1 MSRAMSRVMSR
12 ATLPAGN
19 PLLSLL
25 GIRYP
30 ILQAGMYQ
38 VAYAEL
44 AAAVS
49 NAGGLGVLGSAFM
62 EPAALRAEI
71 RKVKDAT
78 QQPFGVD
85 ILFARV
91 EGADA
96 ESAGYTDQVRAHLDV
111 VFEEGVPV
119 LVSGLGNPAETIP
132 QAHAAGMRVL
142 SVVGSTR
149 QARAVAAAGVDA
161 VIASG
166 HDGGG
171 HVGRVGT
178 LTLVPAVVDA
188 VQVPVVAAG
197 GLVDGRGLVAALALG
212 ACGVW
217 MGTRFIAT
225 REARAHANYKA
236 RIVELDDQGTVV
248 TRAHSGKPN
257 RMIRN
262 RFTESW
268 EGREAEILPYP
279 QQMLRVGAPASYRG
293 RIEGDVEHGVL
304 PAGQGAAL
312 IRTVL
317 PAGEVVRAIMAEAE
331 AVLARFG
338 P

>member
-1 MSRAMSRVMSR
+1 MSLANRLAD
-12 ATLPAGN
+12 N
-19 PLLSLL
+19 PLTRLL
-25 GIRYP
+25 GIRVP

-38 VAYAEL
+38 VAYGEL

-49 NAGGLGVLGSAFM
+49 AAGGLGVIGSAFM
-62 EPAALRAEI
+62 EPEVLRAEI
-71 RKVKDAT
+71 RAVQAAT
-78 QQPFGVD
+78 DRPFGVD

-91 EGADA
+91 AGADA
-96 ESAGYTDQVRAHLDV
+96 ESAGYTEQVQAHLEV
-111 VFEEGVPV
+111 VFEERVPV
-119 LVSGLGNPAETIP
+119 LVSGLGNPADVLP
-132 QAHAAGMRVL
+132 RAHAAGMHVL

-149 QARAVAAAGVDA
+149 QARRVVEAGVDA

-166 HDGGG
+166 RDGGG

-178 LTLVPAVVDA
+178 LTLVPSVVDA
-188 VQVPVVAAG
+188 VRVPVAAAG
-197 GLVDGRGLVAALALG
+197 GLVDGRGLAAALALG

-225 REARAHANYKA
+225 RQARAHANYKH
-236 RIVELDDQGTVV
+236 RIVALDDEGTVV

-304 PAGQGAAL
+304 PAGQGSAL
-312 IRTVL
+312 IHAVED
-317 PAGEVVRAIMAEAE
+317 AGAVVEAILAEAR
-331 AVLARFG
+331 AVLG
-338 P
+338 S